1 VTGGLL
7 DGRTAV
13 VTGGANGIGAAI
25 VAAFAQ
31 EGARVTVIDREQLIA
46 APAGTTLVE
55 FDLADT
61 AGIDA
66 VVESIES
73 SFGPVDVLVNNAAI
87 FEPALAVDL
96 TLESYRRVI
105 AVNLDAP
112 IFLSSRFGARM
123 AARGYGRI
131 VSVSSVHGTIGEP
144 TALSYDAAKGALNQA
159 TRTLALE
166 LAHRGVLV
174 NAVAPGYVR
183 TRLSVV
189 DGVNELDTDRFR
201 TLYLESGRL
210 PIGRAAEPPE
220 IAEHAAWLCSSRNTY
235 VTGQVLYVDGG
246 LSVTL

>member
-7 DGRTAV
+7 QGRTAV

-25 VAAFAQ
+25 VDAFAQ
-31 EGARVTVIDREQLIA
+31 EGARVTMIDREQAIG
-46 APAGTTLVE
+46 APAGATLVE

-61 AGIDA
+61 AGI
-66 VVESIES
+66 ESIVASIEATA
-73 SFGPVDVLVNNAAI
+73 GPVDVLVNNAAI
-87 FEPALAVDL
+87 FEPALAVEL

-112 IFLSSRFGARM
+112 IFLASRFGARM
-123 AARGYGRI
+123 AGRGYGRI
-131 VSVSSVHGTIGEP
+131 VNVSSVHGTIGEP
-144 TALSYDAAKGALNQA
+144 TAISYDAAKGALNQA

-166 LAHRGVLV
+166 LAGQGVLV

-210 PIGRAAEPPE
+210 PIGRAAEPAE
-220 IAEHAAWLCSSRNTY
+220 IAQHVAWLCSARNTY

-246 LSVTL
+246 LSITL